1 MKYTDADKENYLN
14 STSSYKSFLDNKT
27 ALSKIT
33 DKNYENLE
41 NLSIEDQE
49 SIKTQLKSKKIY
61 HWIAK

>member
-33 DKNYENLE
+33 DKNY
-41 NLSIEDQE
+41 
-49 SIKTQLKSKKIY
+49 
-61 HWIAK
+61 